1 MTEINIGVRHWLG
14 VPVLG
19 AALAVSGCS
28 AAQPPVATVASAE
41 MAVRQAD
48 ESPAPQHAQAELRVA
63 REKLAAAQ
71 KALNDEDYEEA
82 RRLAEQATVDAQF
95 AQAKANSV
103 QTQQEAA
110 ELRKTIDALRDE
122 AVRSSV
128 TP

>member
-1 MTEINIGVRHWLG
+1 MTGIIVGVRHWLG

-19 AALAVSGCS
+19 AALAMSGCS
-28 AAQPPVATVASAE
+28 AAQPPVASVAQAE

-48 ESPAPQHAQAELRVA
+48 ESPAPQHAAAELRVA
-63 REKLAAAQ
+63 REKLLAAQ
-71 KALNDEDYEEA
+71 KAMDDEDYEEA

-95 AQAKANSV
+95 AHTKASSV

-110 ELRKTIDALRDE
+110 ELRKAIDALREE